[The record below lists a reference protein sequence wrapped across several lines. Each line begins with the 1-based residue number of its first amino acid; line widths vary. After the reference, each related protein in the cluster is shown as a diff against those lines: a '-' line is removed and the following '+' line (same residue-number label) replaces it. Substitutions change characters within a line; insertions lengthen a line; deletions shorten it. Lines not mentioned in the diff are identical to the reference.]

1 MSAHLVPIAF
11 LVFVTVCAVAG
22 IVTDY
27 KKRKAAL
34 EPLRAAIERG
44 QQLDPALV
52 DRLMAPE
59 KSSGLA
65 PISLMVGG
73 IIACAAGIGVVILSI
88 FIAQVEAA
96 ALYPVMGA
104 GIVAVCVGTGLI
116 LASRAVEQYRLRHAG
131 GPNGR

>member
-1 MSAHLVPIAF
+1 MNHLLPLAF
-11 LVFVTVCAVAG
+11 LVFITVCAVTG
-22 IVTDY
+22 IITDY

-65 PISLMVGG
+65 PMSLMVGG
-73 IIACAAGIGVVILSI
+73 IVAGAAGIGVVILSV
-88 FIAQVEAA
+88 FISRVEPN
-96 ALYPVMGA
+96 ALYPIMGGGIVVLCVGA
-104 GIVAVCVGTGLI
+104 GLI
-116 LASRAVEQYRLRHAG
+116 MASRAVEQYRLRQAG
-131 GPNGR
+131 SPNGR